1 MKSIFNSKSVKSV
14 YKKVDQKKTFVMKS
28 LTMADLAIVITNMGH
43 TYIEGNIADSLRDA
57 GLNDPHFI
65 LGEDRSGMIYFPIDF
80 TDRMI
85 EGQKVT
91 QCSVGNGQDYV
102 LGHIVNRNK
111 IDDTLSVELL
121 VNDGKLS
128 YDICRKEVNSNG
140 ICVNLYIESS
150 SGMLKIIEKVGVGFN
165 NIIIQ

>member
-14 YKKVDQKKTFVMKS
+14 YKKVNQKETFVMKS
-28 LTMADLAIVITNMGH
+28 LTMDDLAIVITNIGH